1 MNNDQIESLIRSNSE
16 SISKTQILCVG
27 DLILDQYIY
36 GNVERMSPEAPI
48 PILSINEEYF
58 QLGGVGNVARNIS
71 SLGGNATIVGLIGK
85 DSSSKY
91 IEKLIKSE
99 KNLRSDFVI
108 DENHS
113 TPLKMRFLNK
123 FTQLLRA
130 DKEKIRPKSKLSH
143 IKKIKE
149 KIKKEIE
156 RCDAIIISDYNKG
169 FVTKEL
175 IEEIVKLAKQ
185 YKKIILADPKNKD
198 FQTYEGVDFLTP
210 NQKELSKATNNFID
224 SEKEAVESGKK
235 IIEKCKIKN
244 VLVTR
249 SEKGMILISTKKF
262 KNFPTLAKE
271 IYDVSGAGDTVIAA
285 LAVMIASG
293 FDLETSAL
301 LSNYAAGIVVSKKGT
316 AVTTQEEMMK
326 FYR

>member
-1 MNNDQIESLIRSNSE
+1 MNNDQIESLIRSNSKK
-16 SISKTQILCVG
+16 ISKTQILCVG

-36 GNVERMSPEAPI
+36 GNVERMSPEAPV
-48 PILSINEEYF
+48 PILSINEEHF

-71 SLGGNATIVGLIGK
+71 SLGGKATIVGLIGK

-108 DENHS
+108 DENYS
-113 TPLKMRFLNK
+113 TPLKMRFLNN

-130 DKEKIRPKSKLSH
+130 DKEEIRPISKLSH

-156 RCDAIIISDYNKG
+156 RYDAIVISDYNKG

-175 IEEIVKLAKQ
+175 IEELVKLAKQ
-185 YKKIILADPKNKD
+185 YKKIILADPKSKD
-198 FQTYEGVDFLTP
+198 FQIYRGVDFLTP
-210 NQKELSKATNNFID
+210 NQQELSEATNNFID

-249 SEKGMILISTKKF
+249 SEKGMILVSAKKF

-271 IYDVSGAGDTVIAA
+271 IYDVSGAGDTVIAV

-301 LSNYAAGIVVSKKGT
+301 LSNHAAGIVVGKKGT
-316 AVTTQEEMMK
+316 AVTTQEEMIK
-326 FYR
+326 F

>member
-1 MNNDQIESLIRSNSE
+1 MNNDPIESLIRSNSKR
-16 SISKTQILCVG
+16 INKTQILCVG
-27 DLILDQYIY
+27 DIILDQYIY
-36 GNVERMSPEAPI
+36 GNVERMSPEAPV
-48 PILSINEEYF
+48 PILTINEEHF

-85 DSSSKY
+85 DFSSKY

-130 DKEKIRPKSKLSH
+130 DKEEIRPKSKLSH
-143 IKKIKE
+143 IKKIKG

-175 IEEIVKLAKQ
+175 IEELVKLAKQ
-185 YKKIILADPKNKD
+185 YKKIILVDPKSKD

-210 NQKELSKATNNFID
+210 NQQELSEATNNFID

-249 SEKGMILISTKKF
+249 SEKGMILISAKKF

-301 LSNYAAGIVVSKKGT
+301 LSNRAAGIVVGKKGT

-326 FYR
+326 F